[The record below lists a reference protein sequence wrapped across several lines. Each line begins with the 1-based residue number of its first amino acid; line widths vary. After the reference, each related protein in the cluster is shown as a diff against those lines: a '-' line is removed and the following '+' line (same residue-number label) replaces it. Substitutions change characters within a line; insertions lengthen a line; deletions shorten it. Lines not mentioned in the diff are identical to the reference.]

1 MATIAKKCNVCGKMY
16 KAYNYVEI
24 TESSEDEEPDISGE
38 TSFFDYEVLDYQPN
52 GFEFVTI
59 KEDMD
64 IQYDFDNN
72 DLCPE
77 CMTIFENFVTGKIPS
92 ATGNPVVLEDAAPV
106 NAVSVEVTGGS
117 ENTTITRV
125 GKNLLDYINPERT
138 TFGVT
143 FKYDSVTGSV
153 HVSGTATNNA
163 WSDGGISETTVAPYT
178 RFDAGT
184 YIISGIT
191 GQSKARVQ
199 AWYDDG
205 QSDIQ
210 VSTVNGSAQFTISKP
225 AKLYIRISVAKGL
238 TVDETIYPMLRH
250 ASVESDRF
258 EPCHK
263 TIYSVGDDI
272 RLLTGSNTLTASEGT
287 ITIKYKKA
295 IKGKME
301 VES

>member
-1 MATIAKKCNVCGKMY
+1 MATMAKKCSVCGALY
-16 KAYNYVEI
+16 RAYNYVDIPVSRDDDEAI
-24 TESSEDEEPDISGE
+24 DVEVEEDFEPINFE
-38 TSFFDYEVLDYQPN
+38 PN

-92 ATGNPVVLEDAAPV
+92 ASGNPVVLEDAAPV
-106 NAVSVEVTGGS
+106 NAVSVEVTGGD

-125 GKNLLDYINPERT
+125 GKNLLNYINSRT
-138 TFGVT
+138 TNGVT
-143 FKYDSVTGSV
+143 FEYDSLTGAV
-153 HVSGTATNNA
+153 HVSGTATSNA
-163 WSDGGISETTVAPYT
+163 WSDGTISETAVVPYM
-178 RFDAGT
+178 RLNAGS

-199 AWYDDG
+199 AWYDNN
-205 QSDIQ
+205 SNEIL
-210 VSTVNGSAQFTISKP
+210 VSTVNGSAQFTLSQP
-225 AKLYIRISVAKGL
+225 AIIYTRISVANGL
-238 TVDETIYPMLRH
+238 TVDETIYPMIRY
-250 ASVESDRF
+250 ASIENDSF
-258 EPCHK
+258 EPYLEK
-263 TIYSVGDDI
+263 TYSVGDDI
-272 RLLTGSNTLTASEGT
+272 RLLTGSNTITASEGT

-295 IKGKME
+295 IEGKME